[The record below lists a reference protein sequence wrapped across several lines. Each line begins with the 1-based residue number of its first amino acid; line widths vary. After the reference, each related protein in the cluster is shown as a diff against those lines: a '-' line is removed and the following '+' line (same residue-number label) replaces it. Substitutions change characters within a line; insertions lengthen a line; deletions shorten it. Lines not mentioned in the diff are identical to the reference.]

1 MKLNRV
7 TALFL
12 GLVLA
17 FSLAACGQGA
27 SSASTASSSASSAAA
42 EGKTEEQLL
51 ADENEILSA
60 NDALWEKV
68 FSSMDKNVTE
78 TTLSTNYGDFLLSAV
93 EKAKD
98 QFSDEEYKTLT
109 ADAEKIRAIEEQIA
123 ALAPADAAAS
133 SAAAQGTAFPQ
144 FEGSDLEGNPVDNS
158 LFAGNAFTVVNFWFN
173 GCKPCVEELDDLNAL
188 NEKVK
193 AQGGEVV
200 GINTETLDGSQQ
212 GIEAAKKLLAAKG
225 ASYRNIY
232 FASGSEAG
240 KFALNIMA
248 FPTTYVFDRDGNVV
262 GQPLLGGIDKEENLA
277 ALQKNIDAALA
288 RTAPN
293 KLFSPAAYGRL
304 FLFAAGIAMHAR
316 APDGIRW
323 GRSILLPAKERI
335 SMKNTGTL
343 RIQTFAARQSAPVE
357 GVTVAVQG
365 DGFTLHRIT
374 DATGSA
380 ADIPVEA
387 PACTLSLDEDN
398 TTRPYAIVSL
408 TAAKPGY
415 RTVRIEGIQIFA
427 GQVTLAQPQ
436 MLPVT
441 EEDRDIPDA
450 PIVIPPH
457 ALFAGSGGSGPQ
469 PRENCTP
476 RVLDQVVIPKNI
488 TVHLGKPAASARN
501 VTVSFRDYIANVAS
515 SEVYPTWPEQA
526 LRANIHCQISL
537 ALNRIYT
544 EWYPSKGYT
553 FNITNSTSYDQYYV
567 HGRTVF
573 EVMVRITDDIF
584 NTYLRKRG
592 TVNPYYSEYCDG
604 KSVTCPGLKQWGT
617 VTLANNGRSALQIL
631 RYYYGSSIEIVRT
644 KNIRSIPQ
652 SYPGTPLRQ
661 GSRGTAVFT
670 LQRQLNR
677 IAKDYPFLGKLTVD
691 GVFGS
696 RMAAT
701 VRAFQKQFN
710 LTADGV
716 VGRQTWYKISYIYVS
731 VKDLAELTSEGETST
746 GTLSNGTWNGTVLST
761 GASGSAVEQVQFWL
775 NTLAQY
781 DSAIPSVKV
790 DGVFGTATA
799 NAVRAFQRKYGL
811 TVDGIVGQTT
821 WKELYDEFLSI
832 QSDNGT
838 PNAYPGTPLREG
850 SSGQNVRLVQFWLKI
865 ARTVYTSLESVTV
878 DGKFGAGTAAAV
890 RRFQRYFGLTADG
903 VVGRT
908 TWQKLY
914 EVYNDIANRLLS
926 SSLRPGEYPGVLRSG
941 STGTPVRE
949 LQFYL
954 YLMSAYESSIPP
966 VSIDGKFGADTER
979 AVRAYQRFAG
989 LTVDGVVGRTTW
1001 NSLYGR
1007 ASQLRSSGPVVTLKR
1022 LPYPGTPLTV
1032 GSSGKAV
1039 LYYNLLLLRIAYYFS
1054 SVEAPPLADRY
1065 TDETATATRSAQQL
1079 LGLEQ
1084 TGIAD
1089 ADTWTAVEAL
1099 SLQLAAHAPN
1109 PDRDTPSGTAYPG
1122 RAIAEGSAGQEVGQV
1137 ERWINRRAQLSC
1149 GEGYVADNN
1158 RFGASDAAAVRAVQQ
1173 QAGLQPVNGIVY
1185 RETWHALQ
1193 AQCTDPC
1200 GCEKEE

>member
-1 MKLNRV
+1 M
-7 TALFL
+7 
-12 GLVLA
+12 
-17 FSLAACGQGA
+17 
-27 SSASTASSSASSAAA
+27 
-42 EGKTEEQLL
+42 
-51 ADENEILSA
+51 
-60 NDALWEKV
+60 
-68 FSSMDKNVTE
+68 M
-78 TTLSTNYGDFLLSAV
+78 
-93 EKAKD
+93 
-98 QFSDEEYKTLT
+98 
-109 ADAEKIRAIEEQIA
+109 
-123 ALAPADAAAS
+123 
-133 SAAAQGTAFPQ
+133 
-144 FEGSDLEGNPVDNS
+144 
-158 LFAGNAFTVVNFWFN
+158 N
-173 GCKPCVEELDDLNAL
+173 G
-188 NEKVK
+188 
-193 AQGGEVV
+193 
-200 GINTETLDGSQQ
+200 I
-212 GIEAAKKLLAAKG
+212 
-225 ASYRNIY
+225 
-232 FASGSEAG
+232 
-240 KFALNIMA
+240 
-248 FPTTYVFDRDGNVV
+248 
-262 GQPLLGGIDKEENLA
+262 
-277 ALQKNIDAALA
+277 
-288 RTAPN
+288 
-293 KLFSPAAYGRL
+293 
-304 FLFAAGIAMHAR
+304 
-316 APDGIRW
+316 
-323 GRSILLPAKERI
+323 
-335 SMKNTGTL
+335 L
-343 RIQTFAARQSAPVE
+343 RIQTYRPRQSAPVE
-357 GVTVAVQG
+357 GVTVVITG
-365 DGFTLHRIT
+365 SGFTAHRIT
-374 DATGSA
+374 DAEGNA
-380 ADIPVEA
+380 EDVAICA
-387 PACTLSLDEDN
+387 PACALSLDENN
-398 TTRPYAIVSL
+398 TTTLPYAVCSL
-408 TAAKPGY
+408 TARKPGY
-415 RTVRIEGIQIFA
+415 RTVRIQGIQIFA

-436 MLPVT
+436 MLPDT
-441 EEDRDIPDA
+441 EEGRDIPNA

-457 ALFAGSGGSGPQ
+457 PLFAGSGGSGAQ
-469 PRENCTP
+469 PVENCTP
-476 RVLDQVVIPKNI
+476 RVLDKVIIPKNI

-515 SEVYPTWPEQA
+515 SEVYPTWPIEA
-526 LRANIHCQISL
+526 LKANIHCQISL

-584 NTYLRKRG
+584 NTYLRKSG

-631 RYYYGSSIEIVRT
+631 RYYYGSDIEIGRT
-644 KNIRSIPQ
+644 SNIQSIPR
-652 SYPGTPLRQ
+652 SYPGSPLRQ
-661 GSRGTAVFT
+661 GDRGTAVFT

-677 IAKDYPFLGKLTVD
+677 ITKDYPFLGLLTVD

-696 RMAAT
+696 RMTET
-701 VRAFQKQFN
+701 VKRFQKQFN
-710 LTADGV
+710 LTADGM

-850 SSGQNVRLVQFWLKI
+850 ASGQNVRLVQFWLKI

-890 RRFQRYFGLTADG
+890 LRFQRYFGLTA
-903 VVGRT
+903 
-908 TWQKLY
+908 
-914 EVYNDIANRLLS
+914 
-926 SSLRPGEYPGVLRSG
+926 
-941 STGTPVRE
+941 
-949 LQFYL
+949 
-954 YLMSAYESSIPP
+954 
-966 VSIDGKFGADTER
+966 
-979 AVRAYQRFAG
+979 
-989 LTVDGVVGRTTW
+989 DGVVGRTTW

-1022 LPYPGTPLTV
+1022 LPYPGAPLTV
-1032 GSSGKAV
+1032 GSSGETV

-1065 TDETATATRSAQQL
+1065 TEETATATRSAQQL

>member
-1 MKLNRV
+1 
-7 TALFL
+7 
-12 GLVLA
+12 
-17 FSLAACGQGA
+17 
-27 SSASTASSSASSAAA
+27 
-42 EGKTEEQLL
+42 
-51 ADENEILSA
+51 
-60 NDALWEKV
+60 
-68 FSSMDKNVTE
+68 
-78 TTLSTNYGDFLLSAV
+78 
-93 EKAKD
+93 
-98 QFSDEEYKTLT
+98 
-109 ADAEKIRAIEEQIA
+109 
-123 ALAPADAAAS
+123 
-133 SAAAQGTAFPQ
+133 
-144 FEGSDLEGNPVDNS
+144 
-158 LFAGNAFTVVNFWFN
+158 
-173 GCKPCVEELDDLNAL
+173 
-188 NEKVK
+188 
-193 AQGGEVV
+193 
-200 GINTETLDGSQQ
+200 
-212 GIEAAKKLLAAKG
+212 
-225 ASYRNIY
+225 
-232 FASGSEAG
+232 
-240 KFALNIMA
+240 
-248 FPTTYVFDRDGNVV
+248 
-262 GQPLLGGIDKEENLA
+262 
-277 ALQKNIDAALA
+277 
-288 RTAPN
+288 
-293 KLFSPAAYGRL
+293 
-304 FLFAAGIAMHAR
+304 
-316 APDGIRW
+316 
-323 GRSILLPAKERI
+323 
-335 SMKNTGTL
+335 MKNTGTL

-365 DGFTLHRIT
+365 DGFTLHCIT

-415 RTVRIEGIQIFA
+415 RTVRIEGVQIFA

-441 EEDRDIPDA
+441 EEDRDIPNA

-469 PRENCTP
+469 PVQHCTP

-488 TVHLGKPAASARN
+488 TVHLGKPAAAARN

-544 EWYPSKGYT
+544 EWYPSKGYA

-584 NTYLRKRG
+584 NTYLRKSG

-731 VKDLAELTSEGETST
+731 VKDLAELT
-746 GTLSNGTWNGTVLST
+746 
-761 GASGSAVEQVQFWL
+761 
-775 NTLAQY
+775 
-781 DSAIPSVKV
+781 
-790 DGVFGTATA
+790 TA
-799 NAVRAFQRKYGL
+799 NAVRVFQRKYGL

-850 SSGQNVRLVQFWLKI
+850 ASGQNVRLVQFWLKI
-865 ARTVYTSLESVTV
+865 ARTVYSNLNNITV
-878 DGKFGAGTAAAV
+878 DGKFGSATTAAV
-890 RRFQRYFGLTADG
+890 KRFQTYFGLTSDG

-908 TWQKLY
+908 TWNKLY
-914 EVYNDIANRLLS
+914 EVYNDIANKLLS
-926 SSLRPGEYPGVLRSG
+926 SSLRPGEYPGVLRKGSSG
-941 STGTPVRE
+941 TAVRE

-954 YLMSAYESSIPP
+954 YLMSAYESSIPAIG
-966 VSIDGKFGADTER
+966 IDGQFGASTEA
-979 AVRAYQRFAG
+979 AVRAYQRFAR
-989 LTVDGVVGRTTW
+989 LTVDGIVGRTTW
-1001 NSLYGR
+1001 NSLYDK
-1007 ASQLRSSGPVVTLKR
+1007 ASTLRTSGPVVTLKR

-1032 GSSGKAV
+1032 GSSGSAV
-1039 LYYNLLLLRIAYYFS
+1039 LYYSLLLQRIAYYFT
-1054 SVEAPPLADRY
+1054 SVEAPPLSDQY
-1065 TDETATATRSAQQL
+1065 TDETAAATRSAQEL
-1079 LGLEQ
+1079 LDLPE

-1089 ADTWTAVEAL
+1089 ADTWTAAEAL
-1099 SLQLAAHAPN
+1099 SLQLAAEMPN
-1109 PDRDTPSGTAYPG
+1109 PDRSIGHGPVYPG
-1122 RAIAEGSAGQEVGQV
+1122 RAIGAGSVGPDVAQV
-1137 ERWINRRAQLSC
+1137 ETWLNGRSC
-1149 GEGYVADNN
+1149 LYCTEGYVTENR
-1158 RFGASDAAAVRAVQQ
+1158 RFGPEETAAVRLAQQ
-1173 QAGLQPVNGIVY
+1173 RAGLLVTGTVD
-1185 RETWHALQ
+1185 RGTWAALQ
-1193 AQCTDPC
+1193 AQSCPHC
-1200 GCEKEE
+1200 SKEE